1 MNIEK
6 RNTNFINRD
15 KLYELIEGATPTTSQ
30 VNEILNK
37 ALKLKGLNLDE
48 VATFGDG
55 IRIFFISSYSTS
67 LPPSKKNVT
76 CGYFSV
82 SAILSWLIPLL
93 CK

>member
-37 ALKLKGLNLDE
+37 ALKLKGLDLED
-48 VATFGDG
+48 VA
-55 IRIFFISSYSTS
+55 
-67 LPPSKKNVT
+67 
-76 CGYFSV
+76 C
-82 SAILSWLIPLL
+82 LL
-93 CK
+93 RVKDADTIHKIMETA